1 MKRIDMDNM
10 KVVFRDDRY
19 ILMIL
24 IFIQF
29 FAST

>member
-1 MKRIDMDNM
+1 MKRLDMDNM

-19 ILMIL
+19 IPMIP